1 MTANPDTI
9 AALVLQHFDQL
20 PTKRKPLV
28 RDNGVH
34 EWVPLSGIVA
44 QGKDGKL
51 TCLSLATGM
60 KCLPHAKLPRAQG
73 NVLHDWHAE
82 VLAIRA
88 FNRFVLDEARRLASS
103 TSEEPSGA
111 ASSPFLR
118 WRDASEMQQQHQASN
133 GENCQ
138 EQQHGSEATGDITTT
153 SATPAT
159 TAWNAQP
166 FAWRDDVTLHMY
178 CSEAPCGDASMEL
191 TMAAQDDASPWEI
204 PASLLP
210 SSARD
215 EGGGESVLSSLSS
228 AAFSSTAATTS
239 TSPSQ
244 QQQEEENPG
253 PLPGRAYFSRL
264 GAVRLKPSRADAPR
278 TLSKSCSDKLAH
290 MQCTSLLGS
299 LASLLVC
306 PSRGLYLESVVLPRS
321 QLSATGCRRAFSG
334 RGSSGSGSGG
344 GGDGGDVGRM
354 AAVVENRCS
363 EKWQG
368 GYRFREFRVDATD
381 LEFKW
386 SKRSVEA
393 RVGVGADNNNMKGK
407 LAASNLA
414 VAWTAHGLEEATL
427 GGTLQGR
434 KAFDIKGAS
443 FASRRKLWSLSR
455 EIAGLL
461 GHGMMQA
468 KEALMSKTYGEVK
481 RSNLL
486 QARRRV
492 KEHVR
497 AGALRGWAKNHG
509 DDGFSL

>member
-1 MTANPDTI
+1 
-9 AALVLQHFDQL
+9 
-20 PTKRKPLV
+20 
-28 RDNGVH
+28 
-34 EWVPLSGIVA
+34 
-44 QGKDGKL
+44 
-51 TCLSLATGM
+51 M

-118 WRDASEMQQQHQASN
+118 WRDASEMQQQQQASN
-133 GENCQ
+133 EENCQ
-138 EQQHGSEATGDITTT
+138 EQQHGSEATADITTT
-153 SATPAT
+153 SATPTT

-204 PASLLP
+204 PTSLLP
-210 SSARD
+210 SSAR
-215 EGGGESVLSSLSS
+215 EEGGGGESVLSSSS
-228 AAFSSTAATTS
+228 AALSTTAATTS
-239 TSPSQ
+239 PPQ

-264 GAVRLKPSRADAPR
+264 GAVRLKPSRADAPP

-334 RGSSGSGSGG
+334 RGSSGSGSGSG

-354 AAVVENRCS
+354 AAVMENRRS

-443 FASRRKLWSLSR
+443 FASRRKLWSLSL

-468 KEALMSKTYGEVK
+468 KQALMSKTYGEVK

>member
-20 PTKRKPLV
+20 PAKRKPLV

-88 FNRFVLDEARRLASS
+88 FNRFVLDEARLLLSGG
-103 TSEEPSGA
+103 PS

-118 WRDASEMQQQHQASN
+118 WRDESEMRVSSLASSSSSNGDSQERQHQERQQQMS
-133 GENCQ
+133 E
-138 EQQHGSEATGDITTT
+138 GSVGATTT
-153 SATPAT
+153 GAPK
-159 TAWNAQP
+159 WHAQP
-166 FAWRDDVTLHMY
+166 FAWRDDVALHMY

-204 PASLLP
+204 PASLLSPREEEALPLGPGSNASFSP
-210 SSARD
+210 SS
-215 EGGGESVLSSLSS
+215 SSS
-228 AAFSSTAATTS
+228 ALSTAAAATAAAQVQTL
-239 TSPSQ
+239 
-244 QQQEEENPG
+244 G

-264 GAVRLKPSRADAPR
+264 GAVRLKPARADAPP
-278 TLSKSCSDKLAH
+278 TLSKSCSDKLAQA
-290 MQCTSLLGS
+290 QCTSLLGS

-306 PSRGLYLESVVLPRS
+306 PSGAYLESVVLPRS
-321 QLSATGCRRAFSG
+321 QLSDTGCRRAFSG
-334 RGSSGSGSGG
+334 RDRG
-344 GGDGGDVGRM
+344 GRM
-354 AAVVENRCS
+354 AAVEPYSDR
-363 EKWQG
+363 WQG
-368 GYRFREFRVDATD
+368 GYRFREFEAKATD
-381 LEFKW
+381 HEFKW

-393 RVGVGADNNNMKGK
+393 RVGAEKGR

-414 VAWTAHGLEEATL
+414 VAWTGHGLEEATL
-427 GGTLQGR
+427 GGTIQGR

-443 FASRRKLWSLSR
+443 FASRRKLWALSL
-455 EIAGLL
+455 EIAGML
-461 GHGMMQA
+461 GLGMVQSR
-468 KEALMSKTYGEVK
+468 EALMSKTYGEVK

-486 QARRRV
+486 QARRQV
-492 KEHVR
+492 KQDVQ
-497 AGALRGWAKNHG
+497 AGALRGWAKNEG
-509 DDGFSL
+509 DDGFGL